1 MNINQDAI
9 SRQLNRLIK
18 GMKKIED
25 QKLVIE
31 NDLTKFKENTTNR
44 VKKLESVVVKFYNFV
59 TQLNNILED
68 DDINKVKYTTELV
81 DKMKSNKPF
90 INTLQEVIQTDS
102 HVHVE
107 YEPNTLNTK
116 SKNGTR
122 KNSPYTSKSVM
133 QKLSSINVGKAIQE
147 INANI

>member
-1 MNINQDAI
+1 MGMIKKVSSKLDDKLK
-9 SRQLNRLIK
+9 SGELNETEL
-18 GMKKIED
+18 MKEA
-25 QKLVIE
+25 
-31 NDLTKFKENTTNR
+31 
-44 VKKLESVVVKFYNFV
+44 S
-59 TQLNNILED
+59 
-68 DDINKVKYTTELV
+68 ELV

-147 INANI
+147 IKYFQQKNREIGNFNF